1 MDPYANQYG
10 SYNYGFPQVN
20 RQVGQ
25 SYGDGMVSM
34 EFGGVSAHQKSGKKN
49 DGTEEAVASLG
60 KLSLSDSK
68 SETKSSDSK
77 KSAEFDIEDVLKHKA
92 LVDMVVSY
100 LRDLRDAQEK
110 SNSENQPKA
119 SENKL
124 YPTIT
129 AF

>member
-1 MDPYANQYG
+1 
-10 SYNYGFPQVN
+10 
-20 RQVGQ
+20 
-25 SYGDGMVSM
+25 M